1 MVAKEQK
8 CQVIFFSIAISNLK
22 KKKTLFLFL
31 DTERSS
37 SKRWIYWFKVSA
49 VKVFSET
56 FIKRIVSIDLVHSL
70 YV

>member
-1 MVAKEQK
+1 MSGNFLRYCNFKPQ
-8 CQVIFFSIAISNLK
+8 
-22 KKKTLFLFL
+22 KKTLFLFL

-37 SKRWIYWFKVSA
+37 SKRWTYWFKVSA

>member
-8 CQVIFFSIAISNLK
+8 CQVIFFTIAISNL

-31 DTERSS
+31 DTERS

>member
-8 CQVIFFSIAISNLK
+8 CQVIFFSIAISNL